1 MKDFDAFLKEL
12 EGTGPTFK
20 LFGTVY
26 RLPASPSALSVLKL
40 LALRRKPDEI
50 ADDQLVLEIFRSF
63 FGNAVKADG
72 TTGDFV
78 TEWLERGLTITTM
91 IELLKWVLAE
101 YRLSG
106 DGTSEGKGLTG

>member
-12 EGTGPTFK
+12 EGSGPTFK
-20 LFGTVY
+20 LFGGVY

-63 FGNAVKADG
+63 FGAAVTEDG
-72 TTGDFV
+72 KTGDFV
-78 TEWLERGLTITTM
+78 ADWLEKGLTITGM

-101 YRLSG
+101 YRLAG
-106 DGTSEGKGLTG
+106 EGTDEGKGSIG